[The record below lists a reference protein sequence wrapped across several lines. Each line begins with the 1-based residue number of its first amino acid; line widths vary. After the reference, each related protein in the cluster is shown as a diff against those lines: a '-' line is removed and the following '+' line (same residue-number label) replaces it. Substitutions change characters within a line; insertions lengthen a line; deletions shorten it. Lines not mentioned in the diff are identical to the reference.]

1 MACST
6 EGAVIPRYAVATVGL
21 MMANGAGGFGLFLL
35 SRGAPCSTSR
45 EATRRLHDQIHLQI
59 VQRVEAMLDRDQF
72 DSPDAYTAHV
82 QQRAERAAS
91 LVVPALASC
100 RANRINDFR
109 RWLDRRINDAI
120 AGDPLAAP
128 PAAVP
133 VPVSTRSESTL
144 PLPTSP
150 RDSEARLSAVLRAL
164 PRDERRVLEVRASSG
179 GHAWTRVAERMGLSV
194 HATRVL
200 HTRALARARAI
211 ALDLLSGHSVATTA
225 AVPRDLAA

>member
-21 MMANGAGGFGLFLL
+21 MMANGAGSFGLFLL

-45 EATRRLHDQIHLQI
+45 EAMRRLHDQIHLQI
-59 VQRVEAMLDRDQF
+59 VQRVEAVLDRDQF
-72 DSPDAYTAHV
+72 DSPDAYIANV

-133 VPVSTRSESTL
+133 VPMRNESTL

-150 RDSEARLSAVLRAL
+150 RDSETRLSAVLRAL
-164 PRDERRVLEVRASSG
+164 PRNERRVLEVRASAG
-179 GHAWTRVAERMGLSV
+179 GRSWTHVAERVGLSV
-194 HATRVL
+194 HAARRL
-200 HTRALARARAI
+200 HARALAHAREL
-211 ALDLLSGHSVATTA
+211 ALELLSGRPLTLPPADATDQA
-225 AVPRDLAA
+225 A

>member
-21 MMANGAGGFGLFLL
+21 MMANGAGAFGLFLL

-45 EATRRLHDQIHLQI
+45 EALRRLHEQIHLQT
-59 VQRVEAMLDRDQF
+59 VQRVGSTLDREQF
-72 DSPDAYTAHV
+72 DSPDAYAAHV
-82 QQRAERAAS
+82 RERAARAVS
-91 LVVPALASC
+91 LVLPALASC

-109 RWLDRRINDAI
+109 RWLDRRIDDAI

-128 PAAVP
+128 PAAISVP
-133 VPVSTRSESTL
+133 TRSESTL

-164 PRDERRVLEVRASSG
+164 PRDERRVLELRASAG
-179 GHAWTRVAERMGLSV
+179 GRSWMHVAERVGLSA
-194 HATRVL
+194 HAARRL
-200 HTRALARARAI
+200 HARALAHAREL
-211 ALDLLSGHSVATTA
+211 ALELLSGRSLTLPPADASDQA
-225 AVPRDLAA
+225 A

>member
-6 EGAVIPRYAVATVGL
+6 EGAAIPRYAVATVGL
-21 MMANGAGGFGLFLL
+21 MMANGAGPFGLYLL

-45 EATRRLHDQIHLQI
+45 EALRRLHDQIHLQI
-59 VQRVEAMLDRDQF
+59 VQRVEAVLDREQF
-72 DSPDAYTAHV
+72 DSPDAYTAQV

-91 LVVPALASC
+91 LVLPALASC

-109 RWLDRRINDAI
+109 RWLDRRIDDAI

-128 PAAVP
+128 PAAVS
-133 VPVSTRSESTL
+133 VPTRSESTL

-164 PRDERRVLEVRASSG
+164 PRDERRVLEVRASAGCHSW
-179 GHAWTRVAERMGLSV
+179 ARVAERMGLSV

-200 HTRALARARAI
+200 HARALGHAREL
-211 ALDLLSGHSVATTA
+211 ALELLSGRSLTVSAEAQRDHA
-225 AVPRDLAA
+225 A